1 MHEDGWSRFMQTGQV
16 YDYLAYKGHPE
27 MESAEGKAGEIH
39 ERGNTGFRDTDR
51 DRYQGRTDG
60 RVR

>member
-1 MHEDGWSRFMQTGQV
+1 MQTGQV

-27 MESAEGKAGEIH
+27 MEETMSMTAIMGSGKAGEIH

-51 DRYQGRTDG
+51 NRYQGRTDG